1 MNSHLPTSA
10 STAPHRA
17 GWLILLVSL
26 LVATTA
32 APSSASE
39 AEEAG
44 FSDSSDAGVH
54 QTAVETLAGWG
65 YFEGTECDTDMF
77 CPNDPMKRWV
87 MAVWLVRVLGH
98 KPLNTDTSQFA
109 DVEAD
114 EWWSPYAERLAK
126 LEVTAGCKTEPLRY
140 CPDRSVTR
148 AQMATFLVRAFDL
161 EEAPPAGFVDTEESV
176 HSANIDALAAA
187 GITAGCKT
195 DPLSYCPDKPV
206 TRAQMATFLHRAI
219 GTSDRAILA
228 ALYHATGGPKWSART
243 KWLSNT
249 PIGQWFGVS
258 TNRDGN
264 VYLLDLRGNGLKG
277 FLPPVLGNLAHLSD
291 LRLGDNELTGPIPEE
306 LGKLEQLAGL
316 DLSSNKLTGPI
327 PEELGKLSLL
337 TLYLGSNDL
346 TGSIPAELGNI
357 TGLRHMSLRA
367 NNLSGPIPP
376 ELGNLIFLWDLSL
389 GDNELSGP
397 IPPELFALANL
408 NSLGL
413 SNNELSGPI
422 PKGLADLKSLR
433 SLSLGWNQFDGP
445 IPAELQNLTQLEGL
459 FLNDNQLSGS
469 IPSQLGN
476 LEFLRNLNLAEN
488 ELTGQI
494 PPELGNLTHLTSVY
508 LGGNRLSGS
517 VPAELADA
525 PRLKA
530 LYLSPNRL
538 SGCIPK
544 ELKNLA
550 GNDFSDLGLP
560 FCR

>member
-10 STAPHRA
+10 STAPHRVA
-17 GWLILLVSL
+17 WLILLVSL

-114 EWWSPYAERLAK
+114 EWWSPYTERLAK
-126 LEVTAGCKTEPLRY
+126 LEVTAGCKTDPLSY

-264 VYLLDLRGNGLKG
+264 VYLLDLRGNELKG

-337 TLYLGSNDL
+337 TLYLG
-346 TGSIPAELGNI
+346 
-357 TGLRHMSLRA
+357 
-367 NNLSGPIPP
+367 
-376 ELGNLIFLWDLSL
+376 
-389 GDNELSGP
+389 
-397 IPPELFALANL
+397 
-408 NSLGL
+408 
-413 SNNELSGPI
+413 
-422 PKGLADLKSLR
+422 
-433 SLSLGWNQFDGP
+433 
-445 IPAELQNLTQLEGL
+445 
-459 FLNDNQLSGS
+459 
-469 IPSQLGN
+469 
-476 LEFLRNLNLAEN
+476 
-488 ELTGQI
+488 
-494 PPELGNLTHLTSVY
+494 
-508 LGGNRLSGS
+508 GNRLSGS

-525 PRLKA
+525 PGLKA
-530 LYLSPNRL
+530 LYLSPNRS

>member
-1 MNSHLPTSA
+1 M
-10 STAPHRA
+10 
-17 GWLILLVSL
+17 WLILLVSL

-32 APSSASE
+32 APSPAAE
-39 AEEAG
+39 EEEAG
-44 FSDSSDAGVH
+44 FSDSADAGVH

-65 YFEGTECDTDMF
+65 YFEGTECDTDLF
-77 CPNDPMKRWV
+77 CPEDPMKRWV

-98 KPLNTDTSQFA
+98 KPLTTDTSQFA

-114 EWWSPYAERLAK
+114 EWWSPYTERLAK
-126 LEVTAGCKTEPLRY
+126 LEVTAGCKTDPPSY

-148 AQMATFLVRAFDL
+148 AQMAAFLVRAFDL

-176 HSANIDALAAA
+176 HSANIDALAPA

-219 GTSDRAILA
+219 GASDRAILA

-249 PIGQWFGVS
+249 PIGQWFGVT
-258 TNRDGN
+258 TNRDGYVN
-264 VYLLDLRGNGLKG
+264 LLDLRGNGLKG
-277 FLPPVLGNLAHLSD
+277 FIPAVLGNLAHLSD
-291 LRLGDNELTGPIPEE
+291 LRLGDNEL
-306 LGKLEQLAGL
+306 
-316 DLSSNKLTGPI
+316 SGPI

-357 TGLRHMSLRA
+357 TGLRHLSLRA
-367 NNLSGPIPP
+367 NNLTGPIPP
-376 ELGNLIFLWDLSL
+376 ELGNLTFLWDLNL

-408 NSLGL
+408 NSLDL
-413 SNNELSGPI
+413 SNNELGGPI
-422 PKGLADLKSLR
+422 PKGLADPKSLR

-445 IPAELQNLTQLEGL
+445 IPAEVQNLTQLEGL

-494 PPELGNLTHLTSVY
+494 PPELGNLTHLTLVY
-508 LGGNRLSGS
+508 LGGDRLSGS

-525 PRLKA
+525 PKLQA

-538 SGCIPK
+538 SGCIPR

-550 GNDFSDLGLP
+550 GNDFADLSLP